1 MRRLYITMLTILAL
15 TLSTQSRAQGDVE
28 YRAEIG
34 GGAGIMGYLGD
45 YSSSPFKNVQLAG
58 SVMARRIFN
67 PYSAL
72 RASATY
78 GKIKGSSAD
87 VETFHPGDDQ
97 AFYTFNNTLVDVG
110 VVYEQNFWP
119 YGTGR
124 DYRGAKRL
132 TPYIF
137 GGLGVTYAKADKSVF
152 TANMPLGLGVKY
164 KMGDRTNLSVE
175 WALHLSL
182 SDKLDGSPDPYG
194 IKSSGLFKNTD
205 CYSLF
210 RVSFTYSFM
219 AKCRTCH
226 NEDE

>member
-1 MRRLYITMLTILAL
+1 MRSLYITLLTTLAL
-15 TLSTQSRAQGDVE
+15 AVVTTSHAQGDVE

-45 YSSSPFKNVQLAG
+45 YSSSPFENVQPAG
-58 SVMARRIFN
+58 SIVARRIFN

-87 VETFHPGDDQ
+87 VETYHPGDKDV
-97 AFYTFNNTLVDVG
+97 FYTFDNSLVDVG

-137 GGLGVTYAKADKSVF
+137 GGIGGTYVKADKSVF
-152 TANMPLGLGVKY
+152 TANVPLGIGVKY
-164 KMGDRTNLSVE
+164 KMGDRTNLTVE

-182 SDKLDGSPDPYG
+182 SDKLDGSEDPYG

-205 CYSLF
+205 CYSLL

-226 NEDE
+226 NDDE